1 MRAVLFGFKGL
12 YCYLKQIHIKV
23 LSGTTT
29 AVFAIKEVLYMR
41 WNEHH
46 LSAYLGTLMTQL

>member
-12 YCYLKQIHIKV
+12 YYYLKQIHIKV